1 MTPADIGRSLGISPE
16 STIVSGYS
24 GYSRTLAALAD
35 RWTWAILHTE
45 MQRRHLAMYFS
56 HPGTELERI
65 DANGLPILVSTM
77 GVGSAGRQAGEA
89 ARLNFWSRN
98 SRTYLAGRPSRST
111 PEGRAWLLPGKSPIA
126 YPGTSNHEADTFE
139 DQGMAVDNV
148 GWADGWMGENVA
160 RFGLKTFWNV
170 GNEPHHT
177 QPAGYGNPKSAL
189 QADLARMGLPV
200 IDLPAIPLASTP
212 PPDPEEDDMPAPYL
226 QVPPETREGSAWFY
240 CANGAKSLATALD
253 VYETPA
259 DRHQRDLDMTPS
271 ATTGIPAA
279 VERYDLLHESV
290 LGRRPA

>member
-65 DANGLPILVSTM
+65 DANGLPILVSAM

-177 QPAGYGNPKSAL
+177 QPAGYGNAKSDL

-212 PPDPEEDDMPAPYL
+212 PPDPDPEEDDDMASYI
-226 QVPPETREGSAWFY
+226 QRPPTDRMETDPWVLCGSGGGR
-240 CANGAKSLATALD
+240 GAATDRD
-253 VYETPA
+253 VEIHRAAGTIVDDNDPKYA
-259 DRHQRDLDMTPS
+259 DS
-271 ATTGIPAA
+271 
-279 VERYDLLHESV
+279 RYDALLRSAN
-290 LGRRPA
+290 LA